1 VGGMAWRSP
10 WPRRLK
16 SPAEPR
22 SLAMSPVLVEQVL
35 RREGFQAEE
44 VPGTI
49 KALIG
54 AALRAGV
61 EPSEIRVVRPTTRD
75 PLLVIRGRVVAS
87 WIDLR

>member
-1 VGGMAWRSP
+1 MEEP
-10 WPRRLK
+10 WPRPVK

-22 SLAMSPVLVEQVL
+22 SHAMSLVEQVL

-75 PLLVIRGRVVAS
+75 PLLIIRGRVVAS